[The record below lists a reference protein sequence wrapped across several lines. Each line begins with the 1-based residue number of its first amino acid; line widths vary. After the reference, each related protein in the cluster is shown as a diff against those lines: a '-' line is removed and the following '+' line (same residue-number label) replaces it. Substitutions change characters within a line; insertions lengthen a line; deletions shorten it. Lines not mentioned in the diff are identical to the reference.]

1 MKKLFYAAALFLA
14 TYGISSAEI
23 NAARFSEA
31 RGVTQEKEYKKITP
45 DQVSKE
51 ALQNIKTKYGDYQI
65 TEAAVSPYGEYRLML
80 KKDKGSLVA
89 TFTSAGDL
97 IKIL

>member
-14 TYGISSAEI
+14 AYGISSAEI

-31 RGVTQEKEYKKITP
+31 REAMQEKEYKKITP
-45 DQVSKE
+45 GQVSKE
-51 ALQNIKTKYGDYQI
+51 ALQNIKAKYGDYQI
-65 TEAAVSPYGEYRLML
+65 TEAAVSPDGEYRLTL